1 MARYPALIET
11 LARLDGRPFPS
22 IDNYARFLRSGGY
35 LSETQRGNR
44 STRVTPDDAANLLLG
59 ILATDSPTAA
69 PRVVETFRGLVRLP
83 APPAKDLPRTLG
95 LLIQLP
101 SFAEFLSGSID
112 YARPLRN
119 ELGDFGFELHVSRS
133 VPAAGLLYRDPMGRR
148 RWIAKWVIDVRRH
161 GANAS
166 LPEAEAGTDRR
177 LTATIT
183 HRTIY
188 ALGDL
193 LEREEIAA

>member
-1 MARYPALIET
+1 MARYPDLIET

-22 IDNYARFLRSGGY
+22 IDTYARFLRSGGY

-44 STRVTPDDAANLLLG
+44 STRVTANDACNLLIG
-59 ILATDSPTAA
+59 TLATDSPTAA

-101 SFAEFLSGSID
+101 DFAEFLAGAID
-112 YARPLRN
+112 YHRPLRN
-119 ELGDFGFELHVSRS
+119 ELDEFGFELQVSRS
-133 VPAAGLLYRDPMGRR
+133 VPAAGLMLRDTMGRR
-148 RWIAKWVIDVRRH
+148 RKIAEWVIDVRRH
-161 GANAS
+161 GAGVG
-166 LPEAEAGTDRR
+166 LPEAEGGADRR
-177 LTATIT
+177 LIASIT
-183 HRTIY
+183 QRTIY

-193 LEREEIAA
+193 LEREEISA